1 MLASGGYPSIDGT
14 PINKGH
20 VIFYPEKLEPDTS
33 IFFAGIKENGDG
45 EYVNSGGR
53 VLGVTALAESRSSAR
68 QKAYATVEKIHF
80 DGMHFRT
87 DIGLRHA

>member
-20 VIFYPEKLEPDTS
+20 VISFPENLEPDTS
-33 IFFAGIKENGDG
+33 IFYAGIKENSAGD
-45 EYVNSGGR
+45 YVNSGGR

-68 QKAYATVEKIHF
+68 QKAYATVKQIHF